1 MTFFQDLI
9 QVRSYEV
16 IQVERSFEIT
26 RGKPRDLSDEGTTGV
41 QLVWKKFADQS
52 VFQHGWVGRKFFAS
66 RSLELWNRM

>member
-1 MTFFQDLI
+1 MTFFQELI

-52 VFQHGWVGRKFFAS
+52 IFQHG
-66 RSLELWNRM
+66 